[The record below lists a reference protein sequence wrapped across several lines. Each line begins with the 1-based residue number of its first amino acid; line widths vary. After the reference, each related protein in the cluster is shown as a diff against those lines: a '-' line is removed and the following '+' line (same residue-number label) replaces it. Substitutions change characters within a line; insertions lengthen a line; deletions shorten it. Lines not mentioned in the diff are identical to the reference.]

1 MPPFLISPLAK
12 MTVAS
17 VAAGALISWAVKEVL
32 RMKQELES
40 LRTAPDLDPS
50 VRQTFPTLR
59 RDPQTG
65 DWRVS

>member
-12 MTVAS
+12 ITVAS

-32 RMKQELES
+32 RMKQELEY
-40 LRTAPDLDPS
+40 LRTVPDVDAS